1 MKESQNRNPST
12 KTLRLQDLPRA
23 VMLPTKFQIL
33 VTCRDEADQKAL
45 FRQMHR
51 RGRPCRVF
59 AY

>member
-1 MKESQNRNPST
+1 MKETPRQSSPG

-51 RGRPCRVF
+51 RGRACRVF

>member
-1 MKESQNRNPST
+1 MKEAQSKSSPTR
-12 KTLRLQDLPRA
+12 TLRLRDLPRA
-23 VMLPTKFQIL
+23 VMLPTKFQLL

-51 RGRPCRVF
+51 RGRSCRVF

>member
-1 MKESQNRNPST
+1 MKDAQSNSSPA

-51 RGRPCRVF
+51 RGRACRVF